1 MSKSAV
7 LTKFAKPGL
16 FEKSTHYSFIVTVWH
31 RVVVFLLTIYFIYVV
46 WRKRITTFSQ
56 FMIAVCKMASTA
68 SLATKTFHEVLADR
82 GFELFVKL
90 RKTGSN

>member
-1 MSKSAV
+1 MSKSTV
-7 LTKFAKPGL
+7 LTKFAKPSL
-16 FEKSTHYSFIVTVWH
+16 FKKSAHYSFVVTVWH
-31 RVVVFLLTIYFIYVV
+31 RVVVFLLAINFIYVV

-68 SLATKTFHEVLADR
+68 SLTTKTFHEILADR

-90 RKTGSN
+90 GKTCSD